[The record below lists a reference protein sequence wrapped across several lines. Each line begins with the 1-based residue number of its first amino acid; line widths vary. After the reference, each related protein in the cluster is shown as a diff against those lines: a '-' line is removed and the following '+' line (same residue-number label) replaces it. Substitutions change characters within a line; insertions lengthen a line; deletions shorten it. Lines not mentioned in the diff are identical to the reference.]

1 MAIDTRE
8 KRASVPGV
16 GRPWSRG
23 QQPGAIVAAWRL
35 ASGNAYSGNAVAG
48 ALPVKMLCV
57 TAEQVYQS
65 GLQSEQVYESG
76 LTAEQAG
83 C

>member
-1 MAIDTRE
+1 MRD
-8 KRASVPGV
+8 KLPGT
-16 GRPWSRG
+16 
-23 QQPGAIVAAWRL
+23 ADAAWRL
-35 ASGNAYSGNAVAG
+35 ASGNAYGGNAAAG
-48 ALPVKMLCV
+48 ALPVQMLCF

-65 GLQSEQVYESG
+65 GLRTEQVYESG